1 MNTHTDEKWRKGRVC
16 PIVMTHAVIE

>member
-1 MNTHTDEKWRKGRVC
+1 MNTHADEKWRKGRVC